1 MKYTDNINKALS
13 YATQKHLGQVR
24 KDKEATPYISHP
36 VAVAMILSEYT
47 NNEEVIIAGLLHD
60 VIEDCE
66 VSYEELQTLFGTRV
80 ADIVHE
86 VSEDIALKKTGEK
99 ESWKARK
106 EGYLANLR
114 NDSVEAMLVCGA
126 DKIHNLMSLGNVLE
140 AEGVSALNAFNAS
153 FEDTMWFYGEVLAV
167 IRAGVPAEMVERY
180 ELEWRVV
187 REKIS

>member
-1 MKYTDNINKALS
+1 MKYTHNIHKALIF
-13 YATQKHLGQVR
+13 ATQAHNGQTR
-24 KDKEATPYISHP
+24 KDTAKTPYISHP
-36 VAVAMILSEYT
+36 VGVAMILSEYT
-47 NNEEVIIAGLLHD
+47 NDEEVIIAGLLHD

-66 VSYEELQTLFGTRV
+66 VSYEDLQTLFGTRV

-106 EGYLANLR
+106 EGYLVNLH

-126 DKIHNLMSLGNVLE
+126 DKIHNLMSLGDVLE
-140 AEGVSALNAFNAS
+140 VEGVSALHAFNAS
-153 FEDTMWFYGEVLAV
+153 FEDTMWFYGEVVSV